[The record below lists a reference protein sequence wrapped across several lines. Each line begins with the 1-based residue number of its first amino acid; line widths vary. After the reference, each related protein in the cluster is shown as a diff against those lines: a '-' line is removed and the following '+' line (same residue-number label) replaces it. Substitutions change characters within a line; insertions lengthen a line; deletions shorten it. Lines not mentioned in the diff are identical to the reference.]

1 MLDLQRLLAVKDG
14 VILVSNLALEDFLS
28 LIENIRKMA
37 KSLLLK
43 QSTFLPFGALISQS
57 GELSFVAVEFSKE
70 DLKSNGTKTACVE
83 VLRKETRTGLY
94 RSVGVCL
101 DQVATGNGS
110 SKKLNFV
117 RIYLEQ
123 CDGSFDVI
131 MIQYRKGVLSGLK
144 FDEPYSEVEP
154 ESLSIFSP

>member
-1 MLDLQRLLAVKDG
+1 MKVG
-14 VILVSNLALEDFLS
+14 VLLVSNHALEDFLS

-57 GELSFVAVEFSKE
+57 GELSFVAVEFSRE
-70 DLKSNGTKTACVE
+70 EIKSNETQAACIE
-83 VLRKETRTGLY
+83 ALRKETRTGLF
-94 RSVGVCL
+94 RPVGACFN
-101 DQVATGNGS
+101 QVATTNGS

-123 CDGSFDVI
+123 CDGSVDVI
-131 MIQYRKGVLSGLK
+131 LIQYQKGILSGLK
-144 FDEPYSEVEP
+144 FDEPLSEIEP
-154 ESLSIFSP
+154 ECLSIFSL